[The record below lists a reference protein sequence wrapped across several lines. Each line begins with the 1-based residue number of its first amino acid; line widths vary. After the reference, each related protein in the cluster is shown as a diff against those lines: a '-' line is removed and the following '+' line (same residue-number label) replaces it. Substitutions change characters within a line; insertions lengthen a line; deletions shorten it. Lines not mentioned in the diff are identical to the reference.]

1 MASKN
6 TKTNLG
12 KDSSIIPFAN
22 FANPQSLESMEKIMN
37 TNKDHFEKF
46 KTEAA
51 TSGRQ
56 GFEAVMKSGSVFAQ
70 GFEQYIKTVTE
81 IAQNAAERQSEA
93 FKQLM
98 ACKTLNEVAETQ
110 NKIAQDNFEQIMQTA
125 SKLSEITIKIT
136 QEALEPINEEVSKS
150 VKKASESMAA

>member
-6 TKTNLG
+6 TKNPFG
-12 KDSSIIPFAN
+12 KDSSIIPF
-22 FANPQSLESMEKIMN
+22 NPQSLESMEKIM
-37 TNKDHFEKF
+37 TTSKDHFEKF
-46 KTEAA
+46 KNEATE
-51 TSGRQ
+51 SSRQ

-81 IAQNAAERQSEA
+81 IAQSAAERQSEA
-93 FKQLM
+93 LKQLM
-98 ACKTLNEVAETQ
+98 ACKTLSEVAETQ

-125 SKLSEITIKIT
+125 SKLSEITIKLT
-136 QEALEPINEEVSKS
+136 QEAMEPINEEVSKS